1 MSLFK
6 VPEAA
11 YRAAEDGYT
20 RRSGLEN
27 AAPHIAHAAIRGL
40 ISRKTTN
47 YMHTADF
54 VVRNLDL
61 IGMCVL
67 LFILDGH
74 PNFQLAVLIVM
85 GLRAASLII
94 DKVWWGKTRRMAGIL
109 SRVDVNDYR

>member
-54 VVRNLDL
+54 FVRNLD
-61 IGMCVL
+61 
-67 LFILDGH
+67 ILG
-74 PNFQLAVLIVM
+74 LCTLIVVM
-85 GLRAASLII
+85 DGTPYQLPALGVLGLRGLSLLI
-94 DKVWWGKTRRMAGIL
+94 DKVWWHKTRRMAGIL
-109 SRVDVNDYR
+109 SRRDVNDYR